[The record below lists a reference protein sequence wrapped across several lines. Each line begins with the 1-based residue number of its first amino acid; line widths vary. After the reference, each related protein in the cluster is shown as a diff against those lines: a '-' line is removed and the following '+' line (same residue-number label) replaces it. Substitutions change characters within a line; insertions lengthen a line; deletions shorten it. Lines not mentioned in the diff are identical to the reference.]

1 MGNINDI
8 KERIGSVQSTK
19 QITNA
24 MKMVAAAKMRKAQ
37 QNMFKARPYAHKIME
52 MTRIVKFKNRMSD
65 NIFLKETAPSG
76 KTLYV
81 FVTADRGLCGSF
93 NSQITR
99 TGDSLLADSPDSD
112 IICIGKKSF
121 DYFRKK
127 TDKVIADY
135 TGMMEKF
142 NFDITSEIAD
152 KIKELYLSNQ
162 YSKVVVLFNEFKS
175 VMQQTIGQLQLLPIP
190 AMEEE
195 NVSMVDYVY
204 EPDADMV
211 IDNLIERY
219 LHFQMWQVFL
229 ESSASE
235 QSSRMTAMDSATENA
250 KDLIGK
256 LELQYNRERQASI
269 TTEIIEVASGAE
281 AINN

>member
-37 QNMFKARPYAHKIME
+37 QNMFNARPYAHKIME
-52 MTRIVKFKNRMSD
+52 MTRVVKLKNRMTD
-65 NIFLKETAPSG
+65 NIFLKETDPSG

-99 TGDSLLADSPDSD
+99 TGDHLLAQHPDSD
-112 IICIGKKSF
+112 IICIGKKSY
-121 DYFRKK
+121 DYFKK
-127 TDKVIADY
+127 KSDRIIANY

-142 NFDITSEIAD
+142 SFDITAEIAD

-162 YSKVVVLFNEFKS
+162 YSKVIVLFNEFKS
-175 VMQQTIGQLQLLPIP
+175 VMQQKIGHLQLLPIP
-190 AMEEE
+190 KVEEE
-195 NVSMVDYVY
+195 SVSMVDYVY
-204 EPDADMV
+204 EPDADTV

-219 LHFQMWQVFL
+219 LHFQIWQVFL

-250 KDLIGK
+250 KDLIDK